1 MAATSGG
8 SIVWNLTAESS
19 AFSAGLNKAST
30 EAKNFGNGLEKG
42 LGDASK
48 NMAQKVRE
56 NFLQISAALVGLGV
70 GVNKLTG
77 FMKESV
83 ESANKQQAA
92 FIGLGSVA
100 KAFGADIDEA
110 TAAARSLS
118 KDGLMTVGDAAKGLK
133 NLLASG
139 FSLPQATKLLER
151 FKDSASFGRQSA
163 LSFGDAVTSATEG
176 IKNGNSI
183 LVDNAGVTKNL
194 SVILKEAGFGAD
206 DLMNAT
212 TDANVRLALFNGIL
226 KETNP
231 QVGDA
236 AKYADTAAGKQAM
249 FAQKTD
255 ILKSKI
261 GESLQPALLKLLET
275 LTPMIEKFAKFVE
288 ENPKVVAAVLI
299 IGAVLGSLV
308 VTLGAVGLAVSAL
321 SPIFSLFAAKAVA
334 DTGTVAAAQVGLRGL
349 VGTPMILPALA
360 IGAVLASIALMVK
373 SYFDAKNAIEAASNA
388 LKNRINSD
396 KDVINKLLYSIDFG
410 TAEQRARA
418 LKTATG
424 LGLNL
429 SAGVQTPQFASGT
442 DYFKGGTAI
451 VGERGPEIVNLPR
464 GSEVIPNNKI
474 ESQGQSNQ
482 YHIGTINISSEVDG
496 QRWLQK
502 LTRDQYDVSNGLV
515 PSRGAA

>member
-1 MAATSGG
+1 MANASGG
-8 SIVWNLTAESS
+8 AITWNLNIDSS
-19 AFSAGLNKAST
+19 SFTSGLNKASS
-30 EAKNFGNGLEKG
+30 EAKGFGDKLDKG
-42 LGDASK
+42 LDNASK
-48 NMAQKVRE
+48 SAAGKVRE
-56 NFLQISAALVGLGV
+56 NFLQIATTLAGLGV
-70 GVNKLTG
+70 GLDKLKG
-77 FMKESV
+77 FMGETI

-92 FIGLGSVA
+92 FIGLNSVA
-100 KAFGADIDEA
+100 KAFGANTDEA
-110 TAAARSLS
+110 TEAARSLS
-118 KDGLMTVGDAAKGLK
+118 KDGLMTVGDSAKGLK

-139 FSLPQATKLLER
+139 FSLPQAIKLMER

-163 LSFGDAVTSATEG
+163 LTFGDAVTSATEG

-231 QVGDA
+231 QLGDA

-255 ILKSKI
+255 ILKAKI
-261 GESLQPALLKLLET
+261 GESLQPALLKLLEA
-275 LTPMIEKFAKFVE
+275 LTPMIEGFSKFATE
-288 ENPKVVAAVLI
+288 HPKVVAAVLI
-299 IGAVLGSLV
+299 IGGVLLGLL
-308 VTLGAVGLAVSAL
+308 VTLGTVALAVSGLGPVFTAMSVVATGAIGGVTGAYKGMAL
-321 SPIFSLFAAKAVA
+321 LVGSPLAMPAIA
-334 DTGTVAAAQVGLRGL
+334 VAAAIASL
-349 VGTPMILPALA
+349 VAVYNAAQDAKRAVEGALSAAQSASRSNDEVIRSLNNLIKTGTP
-360 IGAVLASIALMVK
+360 
-373 SYFDAKNAIEAASNA
+373 
-388 LKNRINSD
+388 
-396 KDVINKLLYSIDFG
+396 
-410 TAEQRARA
+410 EQQARAR
-418 LKTATG
+418 KTLAGLATG
-424 LGLNL
+424 G
-429 SAGVQTPQFASGT
+429 SFASGT
-442 DYFKGGTAI
+442 SFAPGGPSL

-464 GSEVIPNNKI
+464 GSEVIPNNKL
-474 ESQGQSNQ
+474 GVGNQ